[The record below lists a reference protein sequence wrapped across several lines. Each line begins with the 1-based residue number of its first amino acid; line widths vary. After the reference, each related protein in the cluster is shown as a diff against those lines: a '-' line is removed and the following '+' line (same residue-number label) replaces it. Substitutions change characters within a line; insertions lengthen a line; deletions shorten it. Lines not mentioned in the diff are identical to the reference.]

1 MLANILNGGKL
12 LNKANINL
20 FDSEQEMRKFGKIL
34 VAFVLMLGLGLL
46 VGCSGEKEIKLEGIE
61 VTPAS
66 LTLDSSE
73 IQELKVKPV
82 PAEAELPAVEFTSS
96 DSRIAS
102 VGKDGKVMG
111 LRAGTAEIT
120 IKVGEFTKK
129 ITITVNPVLV
139 TKISVSKDAL
149 KIKVGETDTI
159 AYGVEPDNATNQVAE
174 FASSD
179 EAIATVDGEGK
190 VTAVAEG
197 TAVIT
202 LTIDSQT
209 AEVTVTVLPADVL
222 PSSVRIKPLE
232 STDLAVG
239 EEVQLEGF
247 ILPADAVQ
255 DALVWSSSDEAIAKV
270 TAEGKVTAV
279 AVGEVEISLTLENY
293 PDVAAAKITLNC
305 YVPLPERLKMT
316 GPDKIVAMEGEE
328 YQFAVSFEPEGTYTE
343 VTWSV
348 DDETKATI
356 DPATGKV
363 TALAAGPLTIT
374 ATSKALAALKV
385 SKMII
390 IEDYVAPEVIVEGK
404 ASIGMNLPPIP
415 YKATVKGNYL
425 GPNVTW
431 SVSDETILSVD
442 EAGNVQGLAGG
453 TANVIATSV
462 DDPEIKGMLEVT
474 VVDVGDNPNVLVKA
488 GVEADGGTTV
498 YDGITYYNGINAL
511 PNLTD
516 VGPLLRDGSKVFVLA
531 GEYAS
536 LPITISAKNVSLIGP
551 NAGISA
557 VDGVRVEE
565 AKISGKITL
574 DGADNFT
581 IDGFHL
587 VDKSPIRS
595 TSGLRTLSIKNNYFE
610 RVGAEGG
617 GGEGVI
623 YLKADTDEI
632 QYHDVL
638 LQGNKIEESS
648 TGGPG
653 FRGIRAHNVY
663 NLKILDNHF
672 IGFFE
677 PIRFESTGQKG
688 TWKADRTNAGTGIG
702 LGGEVLIQGNLTENV
717 GEYPFFFGKVTAD
730 KVDILNNV
738 IKLNAESVYSYGTMM
753 FTNIQKGPEGTQRVY
768 NIKYNDFMFSG
779 DWHGLRIDASECLK
793 DNLIIDIQWN
803 KWLTEHN
810 FYPDSDDE
818 DGLGN
823 FHEDYVISRYY
834 NGVTATEDQ
843 HPIYVANNFYQSK
856 PEDYMFTNVRRDKT
870 SYFLNEAEF
879 DYYRGV
885 ELGADAALYI
895 FADAKEL
902 YEGETLQTRAT
913 LEGAV
918 YSSSAEA
925 VATVDAATGLVT
937 GVAQGEVTITATVG
951 EKTASILLNVYS
963 QVDWDET
970 IGLVDP
976 ALAGTKGDPVVV
988 NMKTYHVGY
997 NAFKSLK
1004 EMMANAQTNQVI
1016 NVLNIRNEEVVEIKT
1031 NGVTLLG
1038 VNSNR
1043 DPNDASDRF
1052 EFSLEATDNSQILE
1066 QIHVLADNVKIK
1078 GFSFGGAAR
1087 VQFFK
1092 QQENFVFENNYVE
1105 SPVYTKP
1112 ENTYKET
1119 FFGTNE
1125 SGVDNS
1131 GVGFIHGGGDAMADK
1146 MINFTIKNNYFKN
1159 IADTVVYLC
1168 MPVGIEFHNN
1178 ELDTY
1183 EGVGL
1188 WLDWGTTNGTF
1199 NIKGN
1204 TFKNGELFG
1213 FYSRGYGAAPG
1224 STMNIENNVF
1234 DNVGNNAK
1242 GGFDASTLSSVSLS
1256 AIAVRNYKESG
1267 DATFKIQGNDFL
1279 GCAMALSMRNNY
1291 KSTITYTYTSEVKY
1305 NAFINTEAP
1314 EFYQRTRYATEDA
1327 TTNPNDTLFDNNFFG
1342 SSETVKVVPTA
1353 EQLQGAKEGSNT
1365 NNYET
1370 YADLVA
1376 ARALLG

>member
-1 MLANILNGGKL
+1 
-12 LNKANINL
+12 
-20 FDSEQEMRKFGKIL
+20 MRKFGKIL
-34 VAFVLMLGLGLL
+34 VALVLMLGLGLL
-46 VGCSGEKEIKLEGIE
+46 VGCSCEKEKEKVLEGIT

-66 LTLDSSE
+66 LTLESSE
-73 IQELKVKPV
+73 MQVLEVKPV
-82 PAEAELPAVEFTSS
+82 PADVELPSVEFTSS

-120 IKVGEFTKK
+120 VKVGEFTKK
-129 ITITVNPVLV
+129 VTVTVNPVMPTALTLSKTEV
-139 TKISVSKDAL
+139 TL
-149 KIKVGETDTI
+149 KVGEKVAIT
-159 AYGVEPDNATNQVAE
+159 YKVEPQDTTDQVAA
-174 FASSD
+174 FASDD
-179 EAIATVDGEGK
+179 EAIATVSAEGEIE
-190 VTAVAEG
+190 AVAEG
-197 TAVIT
+197 ETVVKVSLGGLEEEVA
-202 LTIDSQT
+202 
-209 AEVTVTVLPADVL
+209 VTVIPADILPA
-222 PSSVRIKPLE
+222 SVRIKPLE
-232 STDLAVG
+232 SNDLVVG
-239 EEVQLEGF
+239 ETLQLEGF

-255 DALVWSSSDEAIAKV
+255 DAFVWASSDEAVATVSAEGLV
-270 TAEGKVTAV
+270 TALA
-279 AVGEVEISLTLENY
+279 AGEVEISLSLKNY
-293 PDVAAAKITLNC
+293 PDVPAAKVTINC
-305 YVPLPERLKMT
+305 YVPLPERIRVN
-316 GPDKIVAMEGEE
+316 GPDKIVVIEGELYE
-328 YQFAVSFEPEGTYTE
+328 YIVSFEPEGTYTD

-363 TALAAGPLTIT
+363 TALAPGPLTIT
-374 ATSKALAALKV
+374 ATSTALAALKA

-390 IEDYVAPEVIVEGK
+390 VEAYVAPEVTIEGK
-404 ASIGMNLPPIP
+404 TSIGVGLNAV

-431 SVSDETILSVD
+431 SVSDEAVLSID
-442 EAGNVQGLAGG
+442 AEGNVTGLAAGK
-453 TANVIATSV
+453 ANVIAASV
-462 DDPEIKGMLEVT
+462 DDPEVKGMLEVT
-474 VVDVGDNPNVLVKA
+474 VVNVGENLNVLIKA
-488 GVEADGGTTV
+488 DIVDDGGTTE
-498 YDGITYYNGINAL
+498 YDGVTYYNGINAL
-511 PNLTD
+511 PDLTD
-516 VGPLLRDGSKVFVLA
+516 VAPLLRDGSKIFVLA

-536 LPITISAKNVSLIGP
+536 NPITITAKNVSLIGP

-557 VDGVRVEE
+557 VDGVRVPE
-565 AKISGKITL
+565 ATISGKITL

-595 TSGLRTLSIKNNYFE
+595 TSGLRTLTIKNNYFE

-617 GGEGVI
+617 GAEGVI

-663 NLKILDNHF
+663 NLQILDNHF

-702 LGGEVLIQGNLTENV
+702 LGGEVLIKGNLTENV

-730 KVDILNNV
+730 KFDILHNT
-738 IKLNAESVYSYGTMM
+738 IKLNDQSPYSYGTMM
-753 FTNIQKGPEGTQRVY
+753 FTNIQKGEEGVQRVY

-793 DNLIIDIQWN
+793 DNLIINVEWN

-810 FYPDSDDE
+810 FYPSTTDE

-823 FHEDYVISRYY
+823 FHEDYVISRFYSD
-834 NGVTATEDQ
+834 VTPTADQ
-843 HPIYVANNFYQSK
+843 YPIWVANNFYQSK
-856 PEDYMFTNVRRDKT
+856 PEEYMYTNVRRDVDA
-870 SYFLNEAEF
+870 YFLNEAEF

-885 ELGADAALYI
+885 QLGAAEEFKVYYDAN
-895 FADAKEL
+895 EL
-902 YEGETLQTRAT
+902 YEGETLQLRAT
-913 LEGAV
+913 KDGAT
-918 YSSSAEA
+918 YASSAA
-925 VATVDAATGLVT
+925 AIATVDAAGLVT
-937 GVAQGEVTITATVG
+937 AVAAGDVNITATLGTDEVVVALKVLSLV
-951 EKTASILLNVYS
+951 E
-963 QVDWDET
+963 WDKT
-970 IGLVDP
+970 IGLVLP
-976 ALAGTKGDPVVV
+976 TLAGEKGDPVGF
-988 NMKTYHVGY
+988 NTKTYHVGY

-1004 EMMANAQTNQVI
+1004 EMMDNAQENQVI
-1016 NVLNIRNEEVVEIKT
+1016 NVQNIRSEEVVEIKT
-1031 NGVTLLG
+1031 NGVTLNG
-1038 VNSNR
+1038 INYNR
-1043 DPNDASDRF
+1043 NPNDPADRF
-1052 EFSLEATDNSQILE
+1052 EFSFAATDNSQIKE
-1066 QIHVLADNVKIK
+1066 QIHVLADNVTIK

-1105 SPVYTKP
+1105 NPVYTKP
-1112 ENTYKET
+1112 EKLYKET
-1119 FFGTNE
+1119 WFGTNE
-1125 SGVDNS
+1125 NAEENS
-1131 GVGFIHGGGDAMADK
+1131 GVGFIHGGGNAIDHK
-1146 MINFTIKNNYFKN
+1146 MINFSIKNNYFKN

-1168 MPVGIEFHNN
+1168 MPVGLEFHNN

-1183 EGVGL
+1183 DGVGL
-1188 WLDWGTTNGTF
+1188 WLDWGSLNGTF

-1213 FYSRGYGAAPG
+1213 FYCRGYGSAPG

-1234 DNVGNNAK
+1234 DNVGNNGK
-1242 GGFDASTLSSVSLS
+1242 GYTFDPALTRVSPS

-1291 KSTITYTYTSEVKY
+1291 ASTITFTYSSEVKY
-1305 NAFINTEAP
+1305 NAFINTAAP
-1314 EFYQRTRYATEDA
+1314 EFYQRTRYAADTEA
-1327 TTNPNDTLFDNNFFG
+1327 TNPNDTLFDYNFFG
-1342 SSETVKVVPTA
+1342 SSETVKVEPTA
-1353 EQLQGAKEGSNT
+1353 AQLQGAKDGSNA
-1365 NNYET
+1365 NNFDT
-1370 YADLVA
+1370 YAALVA
-1376 ARALLG
+1376 ARP